1 MTKINTISSNNGS
14 VELSLSVP
22 CERLGDLYVLIL
34 IVLSLLLVYGQAGP
48 GQSVWLEEMAD
59 WGGGVQNRAAVLP
72 LLVRN
77 L

>member
-1 MTKINTISSNNGS
+1 M
-14 VELSLSVP
+14 ELSLSML
-22 CERLGDLYVLIL
+22 CERFGVLIL

-59 WGGGVQNRAAVLP
+59 WGGGVQNRPAVLP